1 MQVKEKKV
9 FEQNEGEQGM
19 TNAQLN
25 AFLETL
31 ARLVEEKALTVEQAA
46 DLIREAKTE

>member
-1 MQVKEKKV
+1 MENK
-9 FEQNEGEQGM
+9 GM

-31 ARLVEEKALTVEQAA
+31 AK
-46 DLIREAKTE
+46 LIEAKATSAAEAALARVLHKMYRRD

>member
-1 MQVKEKKV
+1 MQVNENKV
-9 FEQNEGEQGM
+9 FEQTEGEQGM

-31 ARLVEEKALTVEQAA
+31 ARLVEEKALTGEQAA
-46 DLIREAKTE
+46 DLIRQAKTE

>member
-1 MQVKEKKV
+1 MLIIENKIL
-9 FEQNEGEQGM
+9 EQTEGEEGM

-31 ARLVEEKALTVEQAA
+31 AKLVEEKALTINQAA
-46 DLIREAKTE
+46 ELIRQAKTR